1 MRRQALLLAL
11 AVLPA
16 VAVALLVGGRAQV
29 AAAAVAKKPENS
41 GMLNWKKVAA
51 GTKRTIYQTKQF
63 KVIGMCFDNGGG
75 DFTAAAFLVTK
86 QDHASFFVSSGPV
99 ASLDFNRADAPLQF
113 NVGAAAHGAVPDFQA
128 WDYYAEVYA
137 ESESGV
143 TFIARVATGVHL
155 FGADCVFSGL
165 FQDAKTATPPLNR
178 KDVAAG
184 HSVKLFDNK
193 DFTVTGDCVDNGGG
207 DYTAL
212 VSLKTKKDNAA
223 VMAAFGTIFDL
234 DFDVADGPMA
244 LPTPA
249 SGTGPAFSAFDYY
262 QEFVAIGADGKMLIL
277 RYATGVHRSVDCTFS
292 GLITFSGSDITRS
305 LVLVP
310 TGGSTLLWDSNQFQ
324 LVGTCI
330 DNGGGDI
337 TAQTYL
343 VTKDDGAM
351 YFISDSGVP
360 VFGFDSFD
368 PAVPF
373 DHFPAT
379 GTAPAMSAFD
389 YYSEVYAVSA
399 TGRSTIARPI
409 TTVHM
414 FGGDCGFALRAQD

>member
-1 MRRQALLLAL
+1 VRSRAPLLAL
-11 AVLPA
+11 AVLTA
-16 VAVALLVGGRAQV
+16 VAAGVFVGGRGHA

-63 KVIGMCFDNGGG
+63 KVIGMCLDNGGG
-75 DFTAAAFLVTK
+75 DFTAAAYLATK
-86 QDHASFFVSSGPV
+86 QDHASYFVSSGPV
-99 ASLDFNRADAPLQF
+99 SSLDFNRADAPVRF

-128 WDYYAEVYA
+128 WDHYAEVYA

-143 TFIARVATGVHL
+143 TFIARAATAVHV

-165 FQDAKTATPPLNR
+165 FQDGKTATPPSNR
-178 KDVAAG
+178 KAVAAG
-184 HSVKLFDNK
+184 QSVKLFDNK

-207 DYTAL
+207 DYSA
-212 VSLKTKKDNAA
+212 VVGLKTKKDNAA

-234 DFDVADGPMA
+234 DFDVADGPMS
-244 LPTPA
+244 LPTA
-249 SGTGPAFSAFDYY
+249 TTGTAPSFAAFDYY

-292 GLITFSGSDITRS
+292 GLVTFSGSDITRS

-310 TGGSTLLWDSNQFQ
+310 AGGSTVLWDSNQFQ

-330 DNGGGDI
+330 DNGGGDF
-337 TAQTYL
+337 TAQTSL
-343 VTKDDGAM
+343 VTKEDGAM
-351 YFISDSGVP
+351 YFITDSGVP

-368 PAVPF
+368 PAAPF
-373 DHFPAT
+373 DHFPAN
-379 GTAPAMSAFD
+379 GTAPDMNAFD

-399 TGRSTIARPI
+399 SGRSMIARPV